1 MCIVFELILEE
12 GVLLRHLVDE
22 SFHLHNFMRDL
33 VYSNLVVPN
42 CLMQLAYLMYGLL
55 ILRSQSILLVNEL
68 LVLFV
73 KGDPLL
79 LHFLELDC
87 SRA

>member
-1 MCIVFELILEE
+1 
-12 GVLLRHLVDE
+12 
-22 SFHLHNFMRDL
+22 MRDL

-42 CLMQLAYLMYGLL
+42 SLMQLAYLMYGLL

-68 LVLFV
+68 LVLFM

-87 SRA
+87 SRAEVLLEVFLFLLDCPQLVG